1 MAGRIRS
8 VGSLACWT
16 ACWPPATTFH
26 AFIRGAGMA
35 LVFLDFEASS
45 LLPASFPIE
54 VAWVLADGTGES
66 HLIKPADGWLDPPR
80 GNPGWSAESER
91 VHGIPLST
99 LMEQGKPAEEVAAR
113 AEAVLSSIQVL
124 ACSDAPSHDA
134 YWLQRLYEAGG
145 IRRDASLVDVRRV
158 YGMLCRPPAR
168 PPASSGRPG
177 PLARRSNVCAT
188 CRLKSSPVPRK
199 PSTSG
204 SMFGT
209 EPCLMPQALW
219 RTHAAIRQEV
229 ARHLREGGR

>member
-1 MAGRIRS
+1 
-8 VGSLACWT
+8 
-16 ACWPPATTFH
+16 
-26 AFIRGAGMA
+26 MA

-45 LLPASFPIE
+45 LLPGSFPIE

-66 HLIKPADGWLDPPR
+66 HLIKPADGWLDPAR

-158 YGMLCRPPAR
+158 YGMLCRPLLDLLPPVDDPDRWRVEQRVRNLSAEIVAR
-168 PPASSGRPG
+168 AEEAEHVRQRVRHRALPDA
-177 PLARRSNVCAT
+177 
-188 CRLKSSPVPRK
+188 
-199 PSTSG
+199 
-204 SMFGT
+204 
-209 EPCLMPQALW
+209 QALW
-219 RTHAAIRQEV
+219 RTHVAIRQEV